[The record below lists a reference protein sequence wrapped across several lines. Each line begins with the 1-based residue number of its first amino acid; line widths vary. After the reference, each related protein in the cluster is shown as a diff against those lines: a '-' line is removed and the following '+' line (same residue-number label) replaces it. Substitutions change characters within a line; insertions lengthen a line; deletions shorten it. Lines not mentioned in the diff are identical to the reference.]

1 MRTHTRPT
9 PGGVL
14 GSPPPVESTILINCG
29 FGETRVAVLEEGVP
43 AEIYIER
50 RSEVG
55 LVGNIYKGRVTRVL
69 PGMEAAF
76 LDIGL
81 SRAAFLYVDDV
92 WTPPEPEVRAELE
105 FGAADAGAA
114 VAESSPRPRQTGNRR
129 EDRPSIAKLLSEGQ
143 EILVQVS
150 KDPIGTKGA
159 RVTAHLTLAGRFA
172 VFMPAHQHVGI
183 SKRITDEAERE
194 RLRTLV
200 ETLRRPT
207 EGFIVRTEGQGVGSA
222 ELASDIDF
230 LRALWLDIEKSAAGR
245 PAPKLIQAELDIVL
259 RAARDLFTREVRRF
273 VVDDAHQAERIKEL
287 MQKYAPELAARV
299 ELHESAIGLFDHF
312 GVETELERA
321 LQREVPLRS
330 GGSIVIDQA
339 EALTAID
346 INTGSFVGKQN
357 LEATIL
363 RTNLEAAKAVVSQIR
378 LRNIGGIIII
388 DFIDMESEE
397 NRALVYEVFCEELER
412 DRAKSHPLPIS
423 PLGVLEMTR
432 KRVRD
437 SLGAVLTEPCP
448 YCNGLGRLRSRL
460 TVCHEIFRELTR
472 QSRVAPSADLV
483 VSAHPEVA
491 AMLAE
496 ENAETL
502 GSLEKSLGGVILI
515 QARRDFHQERYEI
528 HRRGNA

>member
-1 MRTHTRPT
+1 M
-9 PGGVL
+9 
-14 GSPPPVESTILINCG
+14 ESSILINCG
-29 FGETRVAVLEEGVP
+29 FGETRVALLEDGAP
-43 AEIYIER
+43 AEIFIER
-50 RSEVG
+50 HSEVG

-92 WTPPEPEVRAELE
+92 WTPPEVEPPTELD
-105 FGAADAGAA
+105 FGAPAP
-114 VAESSPRPRQTGNRR
+114 AESTRDLAAKPRQTGNRR
-129 EDRPSIAKLLSEGQ
+129 EDRPSITKLLREGQ
-143 EILVQVS
+143 DLLVQVS

-172 VFMPAHQHVGI
+172 VLMPNHQHVGI
-183 SKRITDEAERE
+183 SKRITDEGERT
-194 RLRTLV
+194 RLRALV
-200 ETLRRPT
+200 ESLRQPS
-207 EGFIVRTEGQGVGSA
+207 EGFIVRTEGQGIGES
-222 ELASDIDF
+222 ELVSDIEF
-230 LRALWLDIEKSAAGR
+230 LRALWQDIEGGAASR
-245 PAPKLIQAELDIVL
+245 PAPSLVQAELDIVL
-259 RAARDLFTREVRRF
+259 RAARDLFTRDVRRF
-273 VVDDAHQAERIKEL
+273 VVDDAPQAERIRAL
-287 MQKYAPELAARV
+287 MRKYAPEMAERV
-299 ELHESAIGLFDHF
+299 EVHEDAIGLFDHF

-321 LQREVPLRS
+321 LLREVPLRS

-357 LEATIL
+357 LESTIL
-363 RTNLEAAKAVVSQIR
+363 RTNLEAAKVIVSQIR
-378 LRNIGGIIII
+378 LRNIGGIIIV

-397 NRALVYEVFCEELER
+397 NRALVYKAFCEELER

-437 SLGAVLTEPCP
+437 SLGAMLTEPCP
-448 YCNGLGRLRSRL
+448 YCGGLGRLRSRL

-472 QSRVAPSADLV
+472 QSRVSPAADLV

-502 GSLEKSLGGVILI
+502 SSLEKASGGVILI

>member
-1 MRTHTRPT
+1 
-9 PGGVL
+9 
-14 GSPPPVESTILINCG
+14 VESTILINCG
-29 FGETRVAVLEEGVP
+29 FGETRVALLEDGVP

-50 RSEVG
+50 QSEVG

-76 LDIGL
+76 LDVGL

-92 WTPPEPEVRAELE
+92 WTPTEPEARADLE
-105 FGAADAGAA
+105 FAPRDNPSTPP
-114 VAESSPRPRQTGNRR
+114 ESGQKSRQTGNRR
-129 EDRPSIAKLLSEGQ
+129 EDRPSITRLLQEGQ
-143 EILVQVS
+143 ELLVQVS

-172 VFMPAHQHVGI
+172 VLMPSHQHVGV
-183 SKRITDEAERE
+183 SKRITDETERT

-200 ETLRRPT
+200 EDLRQDT
-207 EGFIVRTEGQGVGSA
+207 EGFIVRTEGQGIGES
-222 ELASDIDF
+222 ELHGDIEF
-230 LRALWLDIEKSAAGR
+230 LRALWQDIERSASGR
-245 PAPKLIQAELDIVL
+245 PAPSLVQAELDIVL

-273 VVDDAHQAERIKEL
+273 VVDDAEQAERIREL
-287 MQKYAPELAARV
+287 MRKYAPELAERV
-299 ELHESAIGLFDHF
+299 EVHADAIGLFDHF

-321 LQREVPLRS
+321 LQREVPLKS

-357 LEATIL
+357 LESTIL
-363 RTNLEAAKAVVSQIR
+363 RTNLEAAKVVVSQIR
-378 LRNIGGIIII
+378 LRNIGGIIIV

-397 NRALVYEVFCEELER
+397 NRALVYKTFCDELER

-502 GSLEKSLGGVILI
+502 GSLEKTLGGVILI
-515 QARRDFHQERYEI
+515 QARREFHQERYEI
-528 HRRGNA
+528 HRRGSA